1 MMKLPVQ
8 SIKKVAVFR
17 ALQLGD
23 LLCSIPA
30 IRALRAALPHAE
42 ITLIG
47 LPWAQS
53 LLTRFPSY
61 FNQFISFPGYP
72 GLPEQSVDIQGTL
85 SLLKRM
91 NEDPF
96 DLVLQM
102 QGDGTIVNPMVMLWN
117 AHITAGFCK
126 EGDYCPDNG
135 YFLEYPD
142 RVPEIDRHLLLMEYL
157 GISPQ
162 GRYLEFPLSLQ
173 DEEQLRDLGLP
184 ISPRQYAC
192 IHPGSRGSWRQWPP
206 EYFAR
211 MADRCA
217 SHGLQVVI
225 TGSREEK
232 SLADEVMR
240 YMQYP
245 AINTAGATTLGAVG
259 ALLKDAALLVSNC
272 TGVSHLASAL
282 QTRSVIISMDGE
294 PDRWGALNRELHT
307 TIDWTVRRDVQEVQ
321 RALDRF
327 LN

>member
-1 MMKLPVQ
+1 MQLPIQ
-8 SIKKVAVFR
+8 SIKKIAVFR

-23 LLCSIPA
+23 LLCSMPA
-30 IRALRAALPHAE
+30 IRALRAAFPRAE

-53 LLTRFPSY
+53 LVTRFPIY
-61 FNQFISFPGYP
+61 FDHFIPFPGYP
-72 GLPEQSVDIQGTL
+72 GLPEQPVDIGGTI
-85 SLLKRM
+85 SLLARM

-102 QGDGTIVNPMVMLWN
+102 QGNGSIVNPMVMLWN
-117 AHITAGFCK
+117 ATFTGGFCTK
-126 EGDYCPDNG
+126 RDYCPDNG
-135 YFLEYPD
+135 YFIEYPD
-142 RVPEIDRHLLLMEYL
+142 RLPEIDRHLLLMEYL
-157 GISPQ
+157 GIPAQ

-173 DEEQLRDLGLP
+173 DEEQLRELGLP

-192 IHPGSRGSWRQWPP
+192 IHPGSRGNWRQWPP

-217 SHGLQVVI
+217 SRGLQVVI

-232 SLADEVMR
+232 QLADEVMR
-240 YMQYP
+240 HMQYP

-282 QTRSVIISMDGE
+282 QTKSVIISMDGE
-294 PDRWGALNRELHT
+294 PGRWGALNKELHT
-307 TIDWTVRRDVQEVQ
+307 TIDWTAERDVLEVQ